1 MGAEESDTTLARG
14 TLTTWAGVTRV
25 AASAVGVRSV
35 WLPGWRGSD
44 EAARA
49 TVGSQPWA
57 SSRVEIAIQRADPGE
72 ASEAAERHLR
82 QALAELGEY
91 FAGTRRA
98 FAVALDPHGSAF
110 FGEVW
115 AAVAAVPYGE
125 TRAYGEIARAVGQ
138 PDASRAV
145 GAANGANPVAPFVPC
160 HRIVGSDGRLVGY
173 GPGLPL
179 KRLLLQMEDAI
190 PTGPDDYD
198 AWVARVTDRRGG
210 PFLLGVRATRAACR
224 TDCAVA
230 RRHQDRPAR
239 IFRDVDE
246 AAASGFTP
254 CGVCGAGR
262 AIVSAPAAGLW
273 GALV

>member
-1 MGAEESDTTLARG
+1 MSAESDVTLARG
-14 TLTTWAGVTRV
+14 TVTTWAGVTHV
-25 AASAVGVRSV
+25 AASPAGVRSV

-49 TVGSQPWA
+49 TVGTRPWA
-57 SSRVEIAIQRADPGE
+57 SSRVEIALQRSGVSAT
-72 ASEAAERHLR
+72 AERHLR
-82 QALAELGEY
+82 QALDELGEY
-91 FAGTRRA
+91 FAGSRRE
-98 FAVALDPHGSAF
+98 FTVALNPQGPAF
-110 FGEVW
+110 FAEVW
-115 AAVAAVPYGE
+115 AAVAVVPYGE
-125 TRAYGEIARAVGQ
+125 TRAYGEIARVLGQ

-198 AWVARVTDRRGG
+198 AWVARVSERRDES
-210 PFLLGVRATRAACR
+210 FLLGVRASRTACHPE
-224 TDCAVA
+224 CAVVL
-230 RRHQDRPAR
+230 RNPDRPAR
-239 IFRDVDE
+239 LFRNVSE
-246 AAASGFTP
+246 AVEAGFAP

-262 AIVSAPAAGLW
+262 TMVSASDAGLW
-273 GALV
+273 GALP